1 MIIVESHLRRIINE
15 ELQIV
20 LLEQRLE
27 LFEHEAKRDVDK
39 LLREVELQDPRAGFA
54 KVVDFSLGLLNK
66 ALGLA
71 KSAAKTEGAIK
82 LLIYWGG

>member
-39 LLREVELQDPRAGFA
+39 LLREVELQDP
-54 KVVDFSLGLLNK
+54 DFLMSGQPMGRPIPWRRKQEMGSLLLNPMR
-66 ALGLA
+66 A
-71 KSAAKTEGAIK
+71 
-82 LLIYWGG
+82 LIY